1 MIELVLTAESANRV
15 RFGISPLDETMG
27 AMQTLLGRRGHPSHL
42 PWLREAAA
50 KLPDLPIDDFAKVM
64 SARHYITDFLSP
76 PPSGP
81 ETTASA
87 QLAEIRRTPPEQV
100 ARELSKVDADLSG
113 LPDDP
118 AEARDLLAA
127 QMEIAWTELVEPHWP
142 RMRRFLVADI
152 EERSRRLAAGGVA
165 LVLDDIHPRVR
176 LVDDVLVIEMKERSR
191 FPLDRRGLLLIPGVF
206 AWPSVGVITMEPWQP
221 SLLYPARGVAELWS
235 EPGRPSG
242 ALAGVLGRTKAA
254 LLTTL
259 NEPASTTELAR
270 RLDFSAPTVSQH
282 LTAMRA
288 AGLLDTRRHGREV
301 RYLRTELGDALL
313 RA

>member
-15 RFGISPLDETMG
+15 RFGISPLEETLG
-27 AMQTLLGRRGHPSHL
+27 AMQTLLGQRGHPSHL

-50 KLPDLPIDDFAKVM
+50 KLPSLPIADFARVM

-81 ETTASA
+81 ETTATA

-100 ARELSKVDADLSG
+100 ALELSKVDAELGDL
-113 LPDDP
+113 PQDP

-142 RMRRFLVADI
+142 RMRRILVADI
-152 EERSRRLAAGGVA
+152 EERSRRLAAGGIA
-165 LVLDDIHPRVR
+165 QVLEDIHPRVR
-176 LVDDVLVIEMKERSR
+176 LVDDVLVIEIKDRSR
-191 FPLDRRGLLLIPGVF
+191 IRLDRRGLLLMPGVF

-235 EPGRPSG
+235 DPERPPDP
-242 ALAGVLGRTKAA
+242 LTGVLGRTKAA

-270 RLDFSAPTVSQH
+270 RLGFSAPTVSQH

-288 AGLLDTRRHGREV
+288 AGLLDTKRHGREV
-301 RYLRTELGDALL
+301 RYQRTELGDALL

>member
-50 KLPDLPIDDFAKVM
+50 KLPSLPVDDFARVM
-64 SARHYITDFLSP
+64 SARHYITDFLGP

-100 ARELSKVDADLSG
+100 AVELSNVDADLSG
-113 LPDDP
+113 LPKDP
-118 AEARDLLAA
+118 AVARDLLAD

-142 RMRRFLVADI
+142 RMRRILVADI
-152 EERSRRLAAGGVA
+152 EERSRRLAAGGIA
-165 LVLDDIHPRVR
+165 QVLEDIHPRVR
-176 LVDDVLVIEMKERSR
+176 LVDDVLVIEIKERSR
-191 FPLDRRGLLLIPGVF
+191 IRLDRRGLLLLPGVF

-221 SLLYPARGVAELWS
+221 ALLYPARGVAELWTD
-235 EPGRPSG
+235 PAHPSD
-242 ALAGVLGRTKAA
+242 ALAGVLGRTKAS
-254 LLTTL
+254 LLTTV
-259 NEPASTTELAR
+259 NEPASTSELAR
-270 RLDFSAPTVSQH
+270 RLGFSAPTISQH
-282 LTAMRA
+282 LTALRA
-288 AGLLDTRRHGREV
+288 AGLLDTRRRGREV
-301 RYLRTELGDALL
+301 RYFRTELGDALL